1 MFLLLAFCAMSSS
14 EASSPVQK
22 VIELLDDTKGKVVA
36 DLAAEEKEMTE
47 YSTFCD
53 DTMEAKGYQIKT
65 ATRGIADLKATIEDC
80 KATVA
85 MKDEEIVTLGSELA
99 KLDGELASATADRE
113 AAHTTFEATE
123 KELVTTVDQMGRAII
138 EIKKSMSF
146 LQTKDSHAH
155 ISKRLRMVAE
165 ALSKIADAAWVTEG
179 NKRVLHQF
187 LQSTQKMGEDDD
199 LSLKQP
205 QAKVVAY
212 ESHSGGIVETIEDM
226 KGKAEESLTD
236 ARRAETKAQHSYK
249 MMAQSLNNQIKNA
262 MEKKSAATSV
272 KAASTEEQSKAE
284 GELAETEKTK
294 AADTEYVA
302 TLKGECEMAAKE
314 WAERQEQA
322 KGELGAIAKAKE
334 ILAGVKVFVQV
345 STKSKSSGIN
355 IDADDDDDRTSAKRA
370 AITKKL
376 KDLARASHSFALM
389 EMATAAGSDPFG
401 KIRGLIE
408 DMIAKLIAEA
418 QEEATQKAFCDEEM
432 AKSTKS
438 QAEKTATL
446 DKLTSRLDKAT
457 STKAELEGA
466 IKELESEVAEID
478 KSQAEATKLRT
489 AENET
494 YLKSSKDFKDSAEAT
509 ERAIVVLKEYYEGTG
524 LFVQVNSKSSK
535 QPSFGGAKSDAG
547 SSIISILEMAAE
559 DFTSTYTEIETEEME
574 KVKAYEKMSDENKL
588 AKAQKLADAKAK
600 ASEVKSLSVA
610 IENTGTDKDMV
621 SKELEAVLSYMD
633 KLKPQCETKVMSYA
647 EKKARRE
654 AEIEGLKEAL
664 QILDGS
670 SVFLQEGAKKL
681 RVVSSF

>member
-1 MFLLLAFCAMSSS
+1 
-14 EASSPVQK
+14 VQK
-22 VIELLDDTKGKVVA
+22 VIELLDDTKGKIVA

-47 YSTFCD
+47 YSAFCD
-53 DTMEAKGYQIKT
+53 DTMEQKGYQIKT
-65 ATRGIADLKATIEDC
+65 ATRSISDLSATIEDC

-99 KLDGELASATADRE
+99 KLDGELATATADRE
-113 AAHTTFEATE
+113 GAHKTFEATE
-123 KELVTTVDQMGRAII
+123 KELVTTVDQMGRAIV

-146 LQTKDSHAH
+146 LQTKSSHGPG
-155 ISKRLRMVAE
+155 KRLRMVAE

-187 LQSTQKMGEDDD
+187 MQSAQKLGEDDD
-199 LSLKQP
+199 LTLKQP

-262 MEKKSAATSV
+262 MEKKSAATSL
-272 KAASTEEQSKAE
+272 KAASTEEQEKAT

-294 AADTEYVA
+294 AADEAFVA

-345 STKSKSSGIN
+345 STKSKNTGIS
-355 IDADDDDDRTSAKRA
+355 IDSDDDDDRVSAKRA

-376 KDLARASHSFALM
+376 KELARSSHSFALM

-418 QEEATQKAFCDEEM
+418 QEEATQKAFCDEELG
-432 AKSTKS
+432 KSKKS
-438 QAEKTATL
+438 QAEKTASI
-446 DKLTSRLDKAT
+446 DKLQSRLDKAT

-466 IKELESEVAEID
+466 IKELEAEIAEID
-478 KSQAEATKLRT
+478 KSQAEATAMR
-489 AENET
+489 ASENKA

-524 LFVQVNSKSSK
+524 LLVQVNSKASK

-559 DFTSTYTEIETEEME
+559 DFTATYTEIETEEME
-574 KVKAYEKMSDENKL
+574 KAKAYAKMSDENKVS
-588 AKAQKLADAKAK
+588 KAQKLADAKAK

-621 SKELEAVLSYMD
+621 SKELDAVLSYLD
-633 KLKPQCETKVMSYA
+633 KLKPQCETKAMSYE

-670 SVFLQEGAKKL
+670 SVFLQEGLKKL
-681 RVVSSF
+681 HTVSAQ